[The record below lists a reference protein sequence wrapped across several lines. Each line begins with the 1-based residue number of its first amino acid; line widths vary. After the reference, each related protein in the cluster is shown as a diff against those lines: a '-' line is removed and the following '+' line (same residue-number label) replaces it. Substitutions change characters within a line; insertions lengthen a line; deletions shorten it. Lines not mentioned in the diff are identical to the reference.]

1 MLRGVTSAVPVTAAS
16 GSSGRWGFPAAR
28 LNSLQ
33 EFFFRKKQTLDFFFF
48 FSPEH
53 QLSAQG
59 CAHWPASFSGAPAC
73 RCPPRLP
80 WSRAGGFRGC
90 PPAPPRCDPG
100 AGQSKPGCC
109 GAGWDLPAD
118 VSVLSLSAARRVRTS
133 PGDVARRSPHFFF
146 FFFLPSRT
154 GFGGGSVTALRCGE
168 QRGAGKE
175 RGAALTPH
183 ISSLF
188 LPSTSHLL
196 PYLPCAANAE
206 LPLRIAAHP

>member
-146 FFFLPSRT
+146 FFLFAEQNWLWW
-154 GFGGGSVTALRCGE
+154 GFSDSSEMWGAEGCWEGAGSGTDTPHLFPLSAQHQPPAALFTLRC
-168 QRGAGKE
+168 
-175 RGAALTPH
+175 
-183 ISSLF
+183 
-188 LPSTSHLL
+188 
-196 PYLPCAANAE
+196 
-206 LPLRIAAHP
+206 